1 MLTAEVTIKP
11 QFHDFD
17 PMQVVWHGNYAR
29 YLEEARAAL
38 LDRIGY
44 NYPEMVASGLAWPI
58 VDMQLKYI
66 RPIRYG
72 QRIRVTA
79 TLVEYEHRLR
89 FDYRLRDEAGGEIL
103 TKARTTQLAVRISDG
118 ELMFASP
125 QELLDKVRA
134 LL

>member
-1 MLTAEVTIKP
+1 M
-11 QFHDFD
+11 
-17 PMQVVWHGNYAR
+17 
-29 YLEEARAAL
+29 
-38 LDRIGY
+38 
-44 NYPEMVASGLAWPI
+44 
-58 VDMQLKYI
+58 
-66 RPIRYG
+66 
-72 QRIRVTA
+72 TA